1 MKFKKSDLK
10 RIIAEELSRSSELRR
25 FLSERGEIK
34 PGTVRA
40 NPNYDKK
47 QPKGGRNYPFIADA
61 DVYGTDASH
70 YSKGDDMVEF
80 ITGDAPGKEMT
91 IPLDQYQGKF
101 VPKLAIEDIE
111 DSGMF
116 SAGNLTQR
124 QINTM
129 FNKNTPAPEDQ
140 SAMAN
145 AIRDTKGR
153 RLGQAIQK
161 LLAAQAACDACD
173 AEGMDQCS
181 ADIEAAIQIIMQM
194 NLGFDITM

>member
-34 PGTVRA
+34 PGTVRP

-47 QPKGGRNYPFIADA
+47 AKKGGRNYPFIADA

-70 YSKGDDMVEF
+70 YSDPSDMVKF
-80 ITGDAPGKEMT
+80 MTGDAPGQEMT
-91 IPLDQYQGKF
+91 IPLDKYQGKL

-111 DSGMF
+111 DSEMF
-116 SAGNLTQR
+116 SAGELTQR

-129 FNKNTPAPEDQ
+129 FNKQTPPPEDQ

-145 AIRDTKGR
+145 AIRQTKGR
-153 RLGQAIQK
+153 QMGKALGK
-161 LLAAQAACDACD
+161 LMAAQAACEGCD
-173 AEGMDQCS
+173 AEGMDQCA
-181 ADIEAAIQIIMQM
+181 ADIEEAIQTILAIQ
-194 NLGFDITM
+194 LGFEIQM